1 MTSGSSET
9 TENLGGPRVTQF
21 SVFLPNKVG
30 ALLDVVRLLNER
42 GVDVLALAVQDS
54 ADTAIVRIVVSDPET
69 VEELFLENAVPA
81 SICDL
86 VVVELKEGASELG
99 KLLAALLAAECNIFG
114 SYALLTR
121 RRWLCTSKITTWR
134 LRYFSSTASR
144 RSGNRTSPGKRLAA
158 EATRRVQFAPL

>member
-1 MTSGSSET
+1 MGSET
-9 TENLGGPRVTQF
+9 TEDLGGSNRVTQF

-30 ALLDVVRLLNER
+30 ALLDVVRMLNDR
-42 GVDVLALAVQDS
+42 GIDCLALAVQDS
-54 ADTAIVRIVVSDPET
+54 ADTAIVRIVVSDPES
-69 VEELFLENAVPA
+69 VEDLFMEQGVPA

-121 RRWLCTSKITTWR
+121 PRGKAALALHVEDNDVAVAVLKQHG
-134 LRYFSSTASR
+134 FSILSQSDISR
-144 RSGNRTSPGKRLAA
+144 
-158 EATRRVQFAPL
+158 